1 MSWLAVSQAAER
13 LGVTSRQV
21 QYLVTQGSLRQIAR
35 GLIDEASVELL
46 LTARGDMRGR
56 VWTEG
61 TAWAAIALLSGS
73 PCGRVGPSQRSRL
86 RAQLRDC
93 TANELVA
100 RTRNRADATRYLGHP
115 STAQRLRLDLIDTTP
130 ASATLGWAATT
141 NAVDGYLAKANLAA
155 TVKRHG
161 LIRDDEG
168 SITLRATTMD
178 LAVVKELVAIPV
190 LAALDLADSLD
201 VRAGRIGLDKLDDV
215 LMSFHA

>member
-1 MSWLAVSQAAER
+1 MSWLAVSEAAER

-46 LTARGDMRGR
+46 LTARGDVRGR
-56 VWTEG
+56 VWTEA

-73 PCGRVGPSQRSRL
+73 PCGWVGPSQQSRL

-93 TANELVA
+93 TATELVA

-130 ASATLGWAATT
+130 TAATLGLATT
-141 NAVDGYLAKANLAA
+141 NAVDGYLAKASLAA
-155 TVKRHG
+155 TVTRHG
-161 LIRDDEG
+161 LVRDDEG
-168 SITLRATTMD
+168 PITLRATTMD

-190 LAALDLADSLD
+190 LAALDLAESLD
-201 VRAGRIGLDKLDDV
+201 VRARRIGLDKLDDV
-215 LMSFHA
+215 LRSFHA